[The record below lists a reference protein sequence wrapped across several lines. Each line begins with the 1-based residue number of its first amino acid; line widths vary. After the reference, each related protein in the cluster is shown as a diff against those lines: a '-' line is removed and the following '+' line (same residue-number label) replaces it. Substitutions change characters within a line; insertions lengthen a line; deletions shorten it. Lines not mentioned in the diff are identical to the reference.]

1 MKLQVPRWLRSIIGR
16 DLLWKVKSSSKVI
29 YLTFDDGP
37 IPEVTPLVVEI
48 LKSYNW
54 KATFFC
60 VGENVFRYPE
70 VFTLLL
76 EEGHRVGN
84 HTFNHM
90 QAFRNPADVYL
101 RNVYKAREWID
112 SRLFRPPHGQL
123 TGSLKRALMKD
134 FTVVMWD
141 VLTYDYDAGM
151 KEEEMLKILK
161 RELRPGSIVVFHDS
175 LKARDRMLKV
185 LPKALEYWKS
195 EGYTFGL
202 L

>member
-16 DLLWKVKSSSKVI
+16 DLLWKVESSSKVI

-60 VGENVFRYPE
+60 VGENVSRYPE

-185 LPKALEYWKS
+185 LPKALEYWMS

>member
-16 DLLWKVKSSSKVI
+16 DLLWKVESSSKVI

-60 VGENVFRYPE
+60 VVENVSRYPE

-185 LPKALEYWKS
+185 LPKALEYWMS

>member
-16 DLLWKVKSSSKVI
+16 DLLWKVESSSKVI

-60 VGENVFRYPE
+60 VGENVSRYPE

-161 RELRPGSIVVFHDS
+161 REMRPGSIVVFHDS

>member
-16 DLLWKVKSSSKVI
+16 DLLWKVESSSKVI

-60 VGENVFRYPE
+60 VGENVSRYPE

-151 KEEEMLKILK
+151 KEEEMLKTLK

-185 LPKALEYWKS
+185 LPKALEYWMS

>member
-16 DLLWKVKSSSKVI
+16 DLLWKVESSSKVI

-60 VGENVFRYPE
+60 VGENVSRYPE

-123 TGSLKRALMKD
+123 TGGLKRALMKD

>member
-16 DLLWKVKSSSKVI
+16 DLLWKVESSSKVI

-60 VGENVFRYPE
+60 VGENVSRYPE

-123 TGSLKRALMKD
+123 TGSLKRAFMKD

-185 LPKALEYWKS
+185 LPKALEYWMS

>member
-16 DLLWKVKSSSKVI
+16 DLLWKVESSSKVI

-60 VGENVFRYPE
+60 VGENVSRYPE

>member
-16 DLLWKVKSSSKVI
+16 DLLWKVKSSTKVI

-60 VGENVFRYPE
+60 VGENVSRYPE